1 MKFRDHRLEFAAELA
16 RFGDD
21 FWLLS
26 RFARRFVE
34 EAPRRVEVIRQGV
47 RAGNGAVVHEGA
59 AALNELL
66 DSLGVPEAIGIA
78 DEVARCVHEGDFA
91 RAETHVIALR
101 RVVDFLVGVV
111 KRWPPL
117 ATAA

>member
-34 EAPRRVEVIRQGV
+34 EAPRRVEAIRQGV
-47 RAGNGAVVHEGA
+47 HAEDGAVVHEGA

-66 DSLGVPEAIGIA
+66 DSLGVPEAIGIT

-91 RAETHVIALR
+91 RAKTRVIALR